1 MNHRTPPSCKTFVL
15 GLIGLF
21 GSSILH
27 LPNAICTATL
37 IFNFNVLYNCMSKRS
52 AFGFLCRLLMDGKVA
67 TPRRES
73 NRSCSPNSI
82 RQVRGVVFDMDGT
95 LTLPTLDFA
104 EMKRRLKLPP
114 SSDILVS
121 VQAMSGEDKEKSM
134 AIIEEME
141 DEANRRLR
149 LQPGVLD
156 VLHFLA
162 QRGLGRALMTRNS
175 DKSVRV
181 FVEHVRQ
188 LCADKYPLFSQ
199 QPLFSQVCM
208 CGCECVCVCVCLC
221 VYMCVCLCVCLCVYV
236 WV

>member
-1 MNHRTPPSCKTFVL
+1 
-15 GLIGLF
+15 
-21 GSSILH
+21 
-27 LPNAICTATL
+27 
-37 IFNFNVLYNCMSKRS
+37 
-52 AFGFLCRLLMDGKVA
+52 
-67 TPRRES
+67 
-73 NRSCSPNSI
+73 
-82 RQVRGVVFDMDGT
+82 MDGT

-162 QRGLGRALMTRNS
+162 RRGLVRGLITRNS
-175 DKSVRV
+175 DKSVRA
-181 FVEHVRQ
+181 FLEHVRQ
-188 LCADKYPLFSQ
+188 LCASAADEYPLFSQ
-199 QPLFSQVCM
+199 QPLFSQVITREFHPCKPDPAPILHVCDVWSVDPSDVVMVGDDRVDMM
-208 CGCECVCVCVCLC
+208 CGRAAGAATVLLANKHNAVGHADQADHTIASLHD
-221 VYMCVCLCVCLCVYV
+221 LISLLTP
-236 WV
+236 

>member
-1 MNHRTPPSCKTFVL
+1 
-15 GLIGLF
+15 
-21 GSSILH
+21 
-27 LPNAICTATL
+27 
-37 IFNFNVLYNCMSKRS
+37 
-52 AFGFLCRLLMDGKVA
+52 MDGKVA

-199 QPLFSQVCM
+199 QPLFSQIITREFLPCKPDPAPILHVCEVWSMDPRDVVMVGDDRVDMM
-208 CGCECVCVCVCLC
+208 CGRGAGAVTVLLAKRAQRSGPC
-221 VYMCVCLCVCLCVYV
+221 
-236 WV
+236 

>member
-1 MNHRTPPSCKTFVL
+1 
-15 GLIGLF
+15 
-21 GSSILH
+21 
-27 LPNAICTATL
+27 
-37 IFNFNVLYNCMSKRS
+37 MSKRS
-52 AFGFLCRLLMDGKVA
+52 AFGFLCRIMDSKVISSLA
-67 TPRRES
+67 ES
-73 NRSCSPNSI
+73 PSSSKRSCWTHSSHKSI
-82 RQVRGVVFDMDGT
+82 RHVRGVVFDMDGT

-162 QRGLGRALMTRNS
+162 RRGLVRGLITRNS
-175 DKSVRV
+175 DKSVRA
-181 FVEHVRQ
+181 FLEHVRQ
-188 LCADKYPLFSQ
+188 LCASAADEYPLFSQ
-199 QPLFSQVCM
+199 QPLFSQVHA
-208 CGCECVCVCVCLC
+208 CEYVCILYLC
-221 VYMCVCLCVCLCVYV
+221 E
-236 WV
+236 

>member
-1 MNHRTPPSCKTFVL
+1 
-15 GLIGLF
+15 
-21 GSSILH
+21 
-27 LPNAICTATL
+27 
-37 IFNFNVLYNCMSKRS
+37 
-52 AFGFLCRLLMDGKVA
+52 
-67 TPRRES
+67 
-73 NRSCSPNSI
+73 
-82 RQVRGVVFDMDGT
+82 
-95 LTLPTLDFA
+95 
-104 EMKRRLKLPP
+104 
-114 SSDILVS
+114 
-121 VQAMSGEDKEKSM
+121 MSGEDKEKSM

-199 QPLFSQVCM
+199 QPLFSQIITREFLPCKPDPAPILHVCEVWSMDPRDVVMVGDDRVDMM
-208 CGCECVCVCVCLC
+208 CGRGAGAVTVLLANEHNAVGHAEHADHIITSLHDLIPLLLETTV
-221 VYMCVCLCVCLCVYV
+221 
-236 WV
+236 